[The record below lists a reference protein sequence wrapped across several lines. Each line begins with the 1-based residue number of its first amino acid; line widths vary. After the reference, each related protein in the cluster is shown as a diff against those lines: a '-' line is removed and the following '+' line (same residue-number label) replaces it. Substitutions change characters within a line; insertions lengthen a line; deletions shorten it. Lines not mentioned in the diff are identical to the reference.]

1 MSEEKHHTTHQN
13 TLNLIIK
20 YLYCN
25 SKIDKKAW
33 KNYMKVQKQ
42 IYDIA
47 DSKEYW
53 ILNIL

>member
-1 MSEEKHHTTHQN
+1 MSEEKDHTTHQN

-25 SKIDKKAW
+25 STIDKKAW

-42 IYDIA
+42 IYNIA
-47 DSKEYW
+47 DSKEY
-53 ILNIL
+53 

>member
-47 DSKEYW
+47 DSKEY
-53 ILNIL
+53 